1 MDRVQNSYVIIA
13 KKDLYIIRGVLLK
26 IFFTL
31 FDESFNCALLNF
43 CLAKGLNAVM
53 SFVYKVYISF

>member
-13 KKDLYIIRGVLLK
+13 KKYLYIIRGVLLK

-31 FDESFNCALLNF
+31 FDESFNRALLSF
-43 CLAKGLNAVM
+43 ALVKG
-53 SFVYKVYISF
+53 